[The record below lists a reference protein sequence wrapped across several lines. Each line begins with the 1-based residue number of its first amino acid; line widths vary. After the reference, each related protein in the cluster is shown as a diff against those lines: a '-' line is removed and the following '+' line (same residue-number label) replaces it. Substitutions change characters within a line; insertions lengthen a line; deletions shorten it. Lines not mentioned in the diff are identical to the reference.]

1 MRVRLREL
9 LKERDMTVY
18 QLANAVAE
26 HGVSVQAVYRLA
38 RVDGAAQRFDA
49 RLLSALYEV
58 LGCHDFNELF
68 TRKPTDEYAEY
79 VPPRKRRV
87 A

>member
-1 MRVRLREL
+1 VRLREL

-38 RVDGAAQRFDA
+38 RLDGAAQRFDA
-49 RLLSALYEV
+49 RLLMALYDV
-58 LGCHDFNELF
+58 LGCRDFNELF
-68 TRKPTDEYAEY
+68 TRKPVEEYAAY
-79 VPPRKRRV
+79 SPPKRRT